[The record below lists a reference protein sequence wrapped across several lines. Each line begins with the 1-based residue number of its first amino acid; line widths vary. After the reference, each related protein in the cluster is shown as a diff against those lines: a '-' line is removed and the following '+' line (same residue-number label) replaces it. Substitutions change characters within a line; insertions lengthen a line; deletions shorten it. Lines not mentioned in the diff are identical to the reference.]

1 MLRPVIIGAIATLTA
16 ALLGAGTA
24 AADPIFTY
32 DITKGT
38 STIKKLNSS
47 LALGPGSLIT
57 DLEGATG
64 RFNATM
70 SLPPAHGEFK
80 VIGLLPTTATVSFEQ
95 SGPIPGTITDG
106 VVAAHSDVI
115 IRLSDVKVGGLPAFV
130 GENCRT
136 KTPASIDLDSAPEF
150 NPLEG
155 GDLVAKPYTIPE
167 FTDCGLSTLMLNGL
181 IPGPD
186 NTLQLTLAIKW

>member
-1 MLRPVIIGAIATLTA
+1 MLRPVLVGAIALTA
-16 ALLGAGTA
+16 TLLGAGTA
-24 AADPIFTY
+24 AADPVFTY

-47 LALGPGSLIT
+47 LALGPGGLIV

-64 RFNATM
+64 RFTADMN
-70 SLPPAHGEFK
+70 LPPAKGSFK
-80 VIGLLPTTATVSFEQ
+80 IFGIFPTTATVTFEQ
-95 SGPIPGTITDG
+95 VGKVTGTLTDG
-106 VVAAHSDVI
+106 VVAAHTDVT
-115 IRLSDVKVGGLPAFV
+115 IRLSDVKAIGLPLFV
-130 GENCRT
+130 GENCHT
-136 KTPASIDLDSAPEF
+136 AKPATIDLDSAPEF